1 MAQKIIKRV
10 TSLALAAVI
19 LFTAGCGNSNRGNL
33 PSAENEEREE
43 NESGNSD
50 IAMGRFVEEEIDLSE
65 NLTNVRELKKFSDGK
80 LMIIDASSGIW
91 VSNDNGVSW
100 QDENTEY
107 LEEKLT
113 NAYIMDVRA
122 GEDGTLGI
130 IYDDYEDELSTE
142 GEDER
147 ENLSKDA
154 EELQEGRED
163 ENSEEFSEEADSAF
177 NLSPECALV
186 KADGTVIP
194 VSLSLT
200 EDEMYANRMWM
211 TKEGRTFV
219 TTLGNIIYEVKEDG
233 SSEEFLTMEG
243 RPMLIQFGENIML
256 IDGYD
261 FEAPLLYDMEKKEYV
276 EDDVLTDFVK
286 EQAADRQ
293 FNGGSWYDLYYFFGE
308 DEKLY
313 LAGEKGLYRHGAG
326 QEEMDQLIDGS
337 LSRLGSPLYGI
348 KGMVMMEDETFL
360 AVFNSGK
367 VVRFTY
373 DPNMPSM
380 PEESLKVYSL
390 EDSYGIRTAIAMYQ
404 IAKPNVHVEYEIGRG
419 EDNGVTREDALK
431 KLNTQIM
438 AGEGPDVLMMD
449 GLPVDSYIEKGLLLD
464 LNEFLED
471 VFKEEELYENL
482 IRAFAYEG
490 SIYTIPMQ
498 AGFPVMLGREGYVSE
513 MKDLASVADE
523 MEKIRKD
530 YPENDILGICSEKM
544 LMKIFS
550 VSSAP
555 AWKKENGEINED
567 ALAEFLIQMK
577 RIYDAQMDGI
587 DQKWVAKFESTSDWY
602 AEELGE
608 NWEYN
613 LGMYGV
619 NTLDYVGEYTRFMA
633 GMTTYPYGY
642 YDITSAAKTKGFE
655 DTVLTPMAGQCS
667 NVFAPDTILGIN
679 AASAKKELAEDFLKE
694 FLGKEVQVSLG
705 GFGINK
711 EAFNEMLTVDGK
723 DLGENN
729 QYGSMAMMDEDG
741 VEVYL
746 DVYYPEEE
754 ELNTLKGWMESA
766 DTPYIADI
774 VFEQAI
780 FEEGAEYIQENQ
792 SLEETLDAIRNQLA
806 IYMSE

>member
-1 MAQKIIKRV
+1 MVQKIIKRL
-10 TSLALAAVI
+10 TGLALAAVI
-19 LFTAGCGNSNRGNL
+19 LFIAGCGNSNGGNL
-33 PSAENEEREE
+33 LSVENEKKEE
-43 NESGNSD
+43 NGSVNLD
-50 IAMGRFVEEEIDLSE
+50 IAMGRFAEEEIDFSE
-65 NLTNVRELKKFSDGK
+65 NFTNVRELKKLSDGK
-80 LMIIDASSGIW
+80 LMITDVFSGIW
-91 VSNDNGVSW
+91 VSDDNGVSW
-100 QDENTEY
+100 QNENTKY
-107 LEEKLT
+107 LEEKLA

-130 IYDDYEDELSTE
+130 IYDDYQDETFAKGEED
-142 GEDER
+142 G
-147 ENLSKDA
+147 
-154 EELQEGRED
+154 EELPEDGED
-163 ENSEEFSEEADSAF
+163 ENSEESSEEAGSAF
-177 NLSPECALV
+177 DLSPECTLV
-186 KADGTVIP
+186 RTDGTVVP
-194 VSLSLT
+194 FNLSLT
-200 EDEMYANRMWM
+200 EDEMYPNRIWM
-211 TKEGRTFV
+211 TKAGRVFV
-219 TTLGNIIYEVKEDG
+219 TTLGNIIYEIKEDG
-233 SSEEFLTMEG
+233 SSEEYLTTEG
-243 RPMLIQFGENIML
+243 RPMLIQFWENIML

-276 EDDVLTDFVK
+276 EDKVLSDFVK
-286 EQAADRQ
+286 DNGSNRQ

-308 DEKLY
+308 DGKLY
-313 LAGEKGLYRHGAG
+313 LAGEKGLYCHETG
-326 QEEMDQLIDGS
+326 QEGMEQLIDGK

-348 KGMVMMEDETFL
+348 KGMVMLEDEAFL

-367 VVRFTY
+367 IVRFTY

-380 PEESLKVYSL
+380 PEECLKVYSL

-404 IAKPNVHVEYEIGRG
+404 IAKPNVRVEYEIGRG

-449 GLPVDSYIEKGLLLD
+449 GLPVDSYMEKGLLLD
-464 LNEFLED
+464 LNEFLEEA
-471 VFKEEELYENL
+471 FKEEDLYENL

-490 SIYTIPMQ
+490 SIYMIPMQ

-530 YPENDILGICSEKM
+530 YPEKDILGICSEKM

-567 ALAEFLIQMK
+567 AVSEFLTQMK

-587 DQKWVAKFESTSDWY
+587 DQKQVDRFLSTSDWY

-613 LGMYGV
+613 LGLYGV
-619 NTLDYVGEYTRFMA
+619 NTLDYVGEYARFMA

-655 DTVLTPMAGQCS
+655 DTILVPMAGQCS

-679 AASAKKELAEDFLKE
+679 AASAKKELAEDFLRE

-705 GFGINK
+705 GFGVNR
-711 EAFNEMLTVDGK
+711 EAFEEMITVDK
-723 DLGENN
+723 KELGENN
-729 QYGSMAMMDEDG
+729 LYGAMAMIDEDG
-741 VEVYL
+741 VEVSL

-754 ELNTLKGWMESA
+754 ELNVLKNWMESA
-766 DTPYIADI
+766 DTPYMADT
-774 VFEQAI
+774 VFEQTI
-780 FEEGAEYIQENQ
+780 FEEGAKYIQGNQ
-792 SLEETLDAIRNQLA
+792 SLEETLKEIRNQLA

>member
-1 MAQKIIKRV
+1 MVQKIIKRL
-10 TSLALAAVI
+10 TGLALAAVI
-19 LFTAGCGNSNRGNL
+19 LFTAGCGNSNGGNL
-33 PSAENEEREE
+33 PSVENERKEE
-43 NESGNSD
+43 NGSVDLD
-50 IAMGRFVEEEIDLSE
+50 IAMGRFAEEEIDFSE
-65 NLTNVRELKKFSDGK
+65 NFTNVRELKKLSDGK
-80 LMIIDASSGIW
+80 LMITDVFSGIW
-91 VSNDNGVSW
+91 VSDDNGISW
-100 QDENTEY
+100 QNENTKY
-107 LEEKLT
+107 LEEKLA
-113 NAYIMDVRA
+113 NAYIMDVRV

-130 IYDDYEDELSTE
+130 IYDDYEEETFAK
-142 GEDER
+142 GEEDG
-147 ENLSKDA
+147 
-154 EELQEGRED
+154 EELPEDGED
-163 ENSEEFSEEADSAF
+163 ENSEKSSEEAGSAF
-177 NLSPECALV
+177 DLSPECALV
-186 KADGTVIP
+186 RTDGTVVP
-194 VSLSLT
+194 FTLSLT
-200 EDEMYANRMWM
+200 EDEMYPNRIWM
-211 TKEGRTFV
+211 TKEGRVFV
-219 TTLGNIIYEVKEDG
+219 TTLGNIIYEIKEDG
-233 SSEEFLTMEG
+233 SSEEYLTTEG
-243 RPMLIQFGENIML
+243 RPMLIQFWENIML

-276 EDDVLTDFVK
+276 EDKVLSDFVK
-286 EQAADRQ
+286 DNGSNRQ

-308 DEKLY
+308 DGKLY
-313 LAGEKGLYRHGAG
+313 LAGEKGLYCHETG
-326 QEEMDQLIDGS
+326 QEGMEQLIDGK

-348 KGMVMMEDETFL
+348 KGMVMLEDEAFL

-367 VVRFTY
+367 IVRFTY

-380 PEESLKVYSL
+380 PEECLKVYSL

-404 IAKPNVHVEYEIGRG
+404 IAKPNVRVEYEIGRG

-449 GLPVDSYIEKGLLLD
+449 GLPVDSYMEKGLLLD

-471 VFKEEELYENL
+471 VFKEEDLYENL

-490 SIYTIPMQ
+490 SIYMIPMQ

-530 YPENDILGICSEKM
+530 YPEKDILGICSEKM

-567 ALAEFLIQMK
+567 AVSEFLTQMK

-587 DQKWVAKFESTSDWY
+587 GQKQVDRFLSTSDWY

-613 LGMYGV
+613 LGLYGV
-619 NTLDYVGEYTRFMA
+619 NTLDYVGEYARFMA

-655 DTVLTPMAGQCS
+655 DTILVPMAGQCS

-679 AASAKKELAEDFLKE
+679 AASAQKELAEDFIKE

-705 GFGINK
+705 GFGVNRA
-711 EAFNEMLTVDGK
+711 AFEEMITVDK
-723 DLGENN
+723 KELGENN
-729 QYGSMAMMDEDG
+729 LYGAMAMIDEDG
-741 VEVYL
+741 VEVSL

-754 ELNTLKGWMESA
+754 ELNVLKNWMESA
-766 DTPYIADI
+766 DTPYMADT
-774 VFEQAI
+774 VFEQTI
-780 FEEGAEYIQENQ
+780 FEEGAKYIQGNQ
-792 SLEETLDAIRNQLA
+792 SIEETIKAIRNQLA

>member
-550 VSSAP
+550 VSSACM
-555 AWKKENGEINED
+555 E
-567 ALAEFLIQMK
+567 K
-577 RIYDAQMDGI
+577 R
-587 DQKWVAKFESTSDWY
+587 KW
-602 AEELGE
+602 
-608 NWEYN
+608 
-613 LGMYGV
+613 
-619 NTLDYVGEYTRFMA
+619 
-633 GMTTYPYGY
+633 
-642 YDITSAAKTKGFE
+642 
-655 DTVLTPMAGQCS
+655 
-667 NVFAPDTILGIN
+667 
-679 AASAKKELAEDFLKE
+679 
-694 FLGKEVQVSLG
+694 
-705 GFGINK
+705 
-711 EAFNEMLTVDGK
+711 
-723 DLGENN
+723 
-729 QYGSMAMMDEDG
+729 
-741 VEVYL
+741 
-746 DVYYPEEE
+746 
-754 ELNTLKGWMESA
+754 
-766 DTPYIADI
+766 
-774 VFEQAI
+774 
-780 FEEGAEYIQENQ
+780 
-792 SLEETLDAIRNQLA
+792 RN
-806 IYMSE
+806 

>member
-1 MAQKIIKRV
+1 MVEKVLKKLIG
-10 TSLALAAVI
+10 LALAAVI
-19 LFTAGCGNSNRGNL
+19 LLTAGCGNSNGKDF
-33 PSAENEEREE
+33 SKEE
-43 NESGNSD
+43 NGSNNSD
-50 IAMGRFVEEEIDLSE
+50 IAMGRYAEEEIDLSE
-65 NLTNVRELKKFSDGK
+65 SLVNTREIKKLSDGR
-80 LMIIDASSGIW
+80 LMIADTSSGIW
-91 VSNDNGVSW
+91 VSDDNGSSW
-100 QDENTEY
+100 KSENTKW
-107 LEEKLT
+107 LEEKLK
-113 NAYIMDVRA
+113 NAYIMDITVL
-122 GEDGTLGI
+122 EDGTLGI
-130 IYDDYEDELSTE
+130 IYDDYEEVP
-142 GEDER
+142 
-147 ENLSKDA
+147 
-154 EELQEGRED
+154 EE
-163 ENSEEFSEEADSAF
+163 SDSAF

-243 RPMLIQFGENIML
+243 RPMLIQFWENIML

-348 KGMVMMEDETFL
+348 KGMVMLEDETFL

-513 MKDLASVADE
+513 MKDLASVEDE
-523 MEKIRKD
+523 MEKLRKD
-530 YPENDILGICSEKM
+530 YPEKDILGICSEKM

>member
-1 MAQKIIKRV
+1 MVEKVLKKLIG
-10 TSLALAAVI
+10 LALAAVI
-19 LFTAGCGNSNRGNL
+19 LLTAGCGNSNGKDF
-33 PSAENEEREE
+33 SKE
-43 NESGNSD
+43 ESGSNNSD
-50 IAMGRFVEEEIDLSE
+50 IAMGRYAEEEIDLSE
-65 NLTNVRELKKFSDGK
+65 SLANTREIKKLSDGR
-80 LMIIDASSGIW
+80 LMIADTSSGIW
-91 VSNDNGVSW
+91 VSDDNGSSW
-100 QDENTEY
+100 KSENTKW
-107 LEEKLT
+107 LEEKLK
-113 NAYIMDVRA
+113 NAYIMDITVL
-122 GEDGTLGI
+122 EDGTFGI
-130 IYDDYEDELSTE
+130 IYDDYEEV
-142 GEDER
+142 
-147 ENLSKDA
+147 
-154 EELQEGRED
+154 
-163 ENSEEFSEEADSAF
+163 SEESDSAF

-194 VSLSLT
+194 ISFSLS

-211 TKEGRTFV
+211 TKEGRAFV

-243 RPMLIQFGENIML
+243 RPMLIQFWENIML

-261 FEAPLLYDMEKKEYV
+261 FEVPLLYDMEKKEYV

-308 DEKLY
+308 DGALY
-313 LAGEKGLYRHGAG
+313 LAGEKGLYHHTTG
-326 QEEMDQLIDGS
+326 QEAEQLIDGS
-337 LSRLGSPLYGI
+337 LSCLGNPQYGI
-348 KGMVMMEDETFL
+348 KSMIMLEDEMFL

-367 VVRFTY
+367 IVRFTY
-373 DPNMPSM
+373 DPNMPSR

-390 EDSYGIRTAIAMYQ
+390 EDSYGIRTAIAGYQ
-404 IAKPNVHVEYEIGRG
+404 TANPNVFVEYEIGRG
-419 EDNGVTREDALK
+419 EDNGITREDALK

-464 LNEFLED
+464 LNDFLEG

-482 IRAFAYEG
+482 IRAFAHEG
-490 SIYTIPMQ
+490 SIYTVPGQ
-498 AGFPVMLGREGYVSE
+498 VGFPVMLGRENYVSG

-530 YPENDILGICSEKM
+530 YSEEDILGICSEKA

-550 VSSAP
+550 ISSAP
-555 AWKKENGEINED
+555 AWKSENGEINEE
-567 ALAEFLIQMK
+567 AVAEFLTQMK

-587 DQKWVAKFESTSDWY
+587 GQKWVDRYESTSSWY
-602 AEELGE
+602 VEELGE
-608 NWEYN
+608 SWEYN
-613 LGMYGV
+613 LGLYGV

-655 DTVLTPMAGQCS
+655 DTVLVPMAGQCS
-667 NVFAPDTILGIN
+667 NIFAADTILGIN
-679 AASAKKELAEDFLKE
+679 AASAKKELAEGFLKE
-694 FLGKEVQVSLG
+694 FLGKEVQMSLG
-705 GFGINK
+705 GFGVNK
-711 EAFNEMLTVDGK
+711 AAFDEMLAADREEA
-723 DLGENN
+723 GENN
-729 QYGSMAMMDEDG
+729 MYGSMAMIDEDG

-754 ELNTLKGWMESA
+754 ELDTLKGWMESA
-766 DTPYIADI
+766 NTPYIADI

-780 FEEGAEYIQENQ
+780 FEEGAEYIQGNQ
-792 SLEETLDAIRNQLA
+792 SLEETLNAVRNQLA

>member
-348 KGMVMMEDETFL
+348 KGMVMLEDETFL

-390 EDSYGIRTAIAMYQ
+390 EDSYGMRTAIAMYQ

-438 AGEGPDVLMMD
+438 AGEGPDV
-449 GLPVDSYIEKGLLLD
+449 
-464 LNEFLED
+464 
-471 VFKEEELYENL
+471 
-482 IRAFAYEG
+482 
-490 SIYTIPMQ
+490 
-498 AGFPVMLGREGYVSE
+498 
-513 MKDLASVADE
+513 
-523 MEKIRKD
+523 
-530 YPENDILGICSEKM
+530 
-544 LMKIFS
+544 
-550 VSSAP
+550 
-555 AWKKENGEINED
+555 
-567 ALAEFLIQMK
+567 
-577 RIYDAQMDGI
+577 
-587 DQKWVAKFESTSDWY
+587 
-602 AEELGE
+602 
-608 NWEYN
+608 
-613 LGMYGV
+613 
-619 NTLDYVGEYTRFMA
+619 
-633 GMTTYPYGY
+633 
-642 YDITSAAKTKGFE
+642 
-655 DTVLTPMAGQCS
+655 
-667 NVFAPDTILGIN
+667 
-679 AASAKKELAEDFLKE
+679 
-694 FLGKEVQVSLG
+694 
-705 GFGINK
+705 
-711 EAFNEMLTVDGK
+711 
-723 DLGENN
+723 
-729 QYGSMAMMDEDG
+729 
-741 VEVYL
+741 
-746 DVYYPEEE
+746 
-754 ELNTLKGWMESA
+754 
-766 DTPYIADI
+766 
-774 VFEQAI
+774 
-780 FEEGAEYIQENQ
+780 
-792 SLEETLDAIRNQLA
+792 
-806 IYMSE
+806 

>member
-1 MAQKIIKRV
+1 MVQKIIKRL
-10 TSLALAAVI
+10 TGLALAAVI
-19 LFTAGCGNSNRGNL
+19 LFTAGCGNSNGGNL
-33 PSAENEEREE
+33 PSVENERKEE
-43 NESGNSD
+43 NGSVDLD
-50 IAMGRFVEEEIDLSE
+50 IAMGRFAEEEIDFSE
-65 NLTNVRELKKFSDGK
+65 NFTNVRELKKLSDGK
-80 LMIIDASSGIW
+80 LMITDVFSGIW
-91 VSNDNGVSW
+91 VSDDNGISW
-100 QDENTEY
+100 QNENTKY
-107 LEEKLT
+107 LEEKLA
-113 NAYIMDVRA
+113 NAYIMDVRV

-130 IYDDYEDELSTE
+130 IYDDYEEETFAK
-142 GEDER
+142 GEEDG
-147 ENLSKDA
+147 
-154 EELQEGRED
+154 EELPEDGED
-163 ENSEEFSEEADSAF
+163 ENSEKSSEEAGSAF
-177 NLSPECALV
+177 DLSPECALV
-186 KADGTVIP
+186 RTDGTVVP
-194 VSLSLT
+194 FTLSLT
-200 EDEMYANRMWM
+200 EDEMYPNRIWM
-211 TKEGRTFV
+211 TKEGRVFV
-219 TTLGNIIYEVKEDG
+219 TTLGNIIYEIKEDG
-233 SSEEFLTMEG
+233 SSEEYLTTEG
-243 RPMLIQFGENIML
+243 RPMLIQFWENIML

-276 EDDVLTDFVK
+276 EDKVLSDFVK
-286 EQAADRQ
+286 DNGSNRQ

-308 DEKLY
+308 DGKLY
-313 LAGEKGLYRHGAG
+313 LAGEKGLYCHETG
-326 QEEMDQLIDGS
+326 QEGMEQLIDGK

-348 KGMVMMEDETFL
+348 KGMVMLEDEAFL

-367 VVRFTY
+367 IVRFTY

-380 PEESLKVYSL
+380 PEECLKVYSL

-404 IAKPNVHVEYEIGRG
+404 IAKPNVRVEYEIGRG

-449 GLPVDSYIEKGLLLD
+449 GLPVDSYMEKGLLLD
-464 LNEFLED
+464 LNEFLEEA
-471 VFKEEELYENL
+471 FKEEDLYENL

-490 SIYTIPMQ
+490 SIYMIPMQ

-530 YPENDILGICSEKM
+530 YPEKDILGICSEKM

-567 ALAEFLIQMK
+567 AVAEFLTQMK
-577 RIYDAQMDGI
+577 RIYEAQMDGI
-587 DQKWVAKFESTSDWY
+587 GQKQVDRFLSTSDWY

-613 LGMYGV
+613 LGLYGV
-619 NTLDYVGEYTRFMA
+619 NTLDYVGEYARFMA

-655 DTVLTPMAGQCS
+655 DTILVPMAGQCS

-679 AASAKKELAEDFLKE
+679 AASAKKELAEDFLRE

-705 GFGINK
+705 GFGVNRA
-711 EAFNEMLTVDGK
+711 AFEEMITVDK
-723 DLGENN
+723 KELGENN
-729 QYGSMAMMDEDG
+729 LYGAMAMIDEDG
-741 VEVYL
+741 VEVSL

-754 ELNTLKGWMESA
+754 ELNVLKNWMESA
-766 DTPYIADI
+766 DTPYMADT
-774 VFEQAI
+774 VFEQTI
-780 FEEGAEYIQENQ
+780 FEEGAKYIQGSQ
-792 SLEETLDAIRNQLA
+792 SIEETIKEIRNQLA

>member
-1 MAQKIIKRV
+1 MVQKIIKRL
-10 TSLALAAVI
+10 TGLALAAAI
-19 LFTAGCGNSNRGNL
+19 LFTAGCGNSNGGNL
-33 PSAENEEREE
+33 PSVENEKKEE
-43 NESGNSD
+43 NGSGNSD
-50 IAMGRFVEEEIDLSE
+50 IAMGRFAEEEIDFSE
-65 NLTNVRELKKFSDGK
+65 NFTNVRELKKLSDGK
-80 LMIIDASSGIW
+80 LMITDASSGIW
-91 VSNDNGVSW
+91 VSNDNGGSW
-100 QDENTEY
+100 QNENTEY
-107 LEEKLT
+107 LEEKLA
-113 NAYIMDVRA
+113 NAYIMDVRV

-130 IYDDYEDELSTE
+130 IYDDYEDETFAK
-142 GEDER
+142 GEED
-147 ENLSKDA
+147 
-154 EELQEGRED
+154 GED
-163 ENSEEFSEEADSAF
+163 ENSEESSEEADSAF
-177 NLSPECALV
+177 DLSPECALV
-186 KADGTVIP
+186 RTDGTVVP
-194 VSLSLT
+194 FTLSLT
-200 EDEMYANRMWM
+200 EDEMYANRIWL
-211 TKEGRTFV
+211 TKEGRVFV
-219 TTLGNIIYEVKEDG
+219 TTLGNIIYEIKEDG
-233 SSEEFLTMEG
+233 SSEEYLTTEG
-243 RPMLIQFGENIML
+243 RPMLIQFWENIML

-276 EDDVLTDFVK
+276 EDKVLSDFVK
-286 EQAADRQ
+286 DNGSNRQ

-308 DEKLY
+308 DGKLY
-313 LAGEKGLYRHGAG
+313 LAGEKGLYCHETG
-326 QEEMDQLIDGS
+326 QEGMEQLIDGK

-348 KGMVMMEDETFL
+348 KGMVMLEDEAFL

-367 VVRFTY
+367 IVRFTY

-380 PEESLKVYSL
+380 PEECLKVYSL

-404 IAKPNVHVEYEIGRG
+404 IAKPNVRVEYEIGRG

-449 GLPVDSYIEKGLLLD
+449 GLPVDSYMEKGLLLD

-471 VFKEEELYENL
+471 VFKEEDLYENL

-490 SIYTIPMQ
+490 SIYMIPMQ
-498 AGFPVMLGREGYVSE
+498 AGFPVMLGRESYVSE
-513 MKDLASVADE
+513 IKDLASVADE

-555 AWKKENGEINED
+555 AWKKENGEINEE
-567 ALAEFLIQMK
+567 AVAEFLAQMK

-587 DQKWVAKFESTSDWY
+587 GQKQVDRFLSTSDWY

-613 LGMYGV
+613 LGLYGV
-619 NTLDYVGEYTRFMA
+619 NTLDYVGEYARFMA

-655 DTVLTPMAGQCS
+655 DTILVPMAGQCS

-705 GFGINK
+705 GFGVNRAAFEEMITIDKK
-711 EAFNEMLTVDGK
+711 E
-723 DLGENN
+723 LGENN
-729 QYGSMAMMDEDG
+729 LYGAMAMIDEDG
-741 VEVYL
+741 VEVSL

-754 ELNTLKGWMESA
+754 ELNVLKNWMESA
-766 DTPYIADI
+766 DTPYMADT
-774 VFEQAI
+774 VFEQTI
-780 FEEGAEYIQENQ
+780 FEEGAKYIQGSQNI
-792 SLEETLDAIRNQLA
+792 EETIKEIRNQLA

>member
-1 MAQKIIKRV
+1 MVQKIIKRL
-10 TSLALAAVI
+10 TGLALAAVI
-19 LFTAGCGNSNRGNL
+19 LFTAGCGNSNGGNL
-33 PSAENEEREE
+33 PSVENEKKEE
-43 NESGNSD
+43 NGSVDLD
-50 IAMGRFVEEEIDLSE
+50 IAMGRFAEEEIDFSE
-65 NLTNVRELKKFSDGK
+65 NFTNVRELKKLSDGK
-80 LMIIDASSGIW
+80 LMITDVFSGIW
-91 VSNDNGVSW
+91 VSDDNGISW
-100 QDENTEY
+100 QNENTKY
-107 LEEKLT
+107 LEEKLA
-113 NAYIMDVRA
+113 NAYIMDVRV

-130 IYDDYEDELSTE
+130 IYDDYEEETFAK
-142 GEDER
+142 GEEDG
-147 ENLSKDA
+147 
-154 EELQEGRED
+154 EELPEDGED
-163 ENSEEFSEEADSAF
+163 ENSEESSEEAGSAF
-177 NLSPECALV
+177 DLSPECALV
-186 KADGTVIP
+186 RTDGTVVP
-194 VSLSLT
+194 FTLSLT
-200 EDEMYANRMWM
+200 EDEMYPNRIWM
-211 TKEGRTFV
+211 TKEGRVFV
-219 TTLGNIIYEVKEDG
+219 TTLGNIIYEIKEDG
-233 SSEEFLTMEG
+233 SSEEYLTTEG
-243 RPMLIQFGENIML
+243 RPMLIQFWENIML

-276 EDDVLTDFVK
+276 EDKVLSDFVK
-286 EQAADRQ
+286 DNGSNRQ

-308 DEKLY
+308 DGKLY
-313 LAGEKGLYRHGAG
+313 LAGEKGLYCHETG
-326 QEEMDQLIDGS
+326 QEGMEQLIDGK

-348 KGMVMMEDETFL
+348 KGMVMLEDEAFL

-367 VVRFTY
+367 IVRFTY

-380 PEESLKVYSL
+380 PEECLKVYSL

-404 IAKPNVHVEYEIGRG
+404 IAKPNVRVEYEIGRG

-449 GLPVDSYIEKGLLLD
+449 GLPVDSYMEKGLLLD

-471 VFKEEELYENL
+471 VFKEEDLYENL

-490 SIYTIPMQ
+490 SIYMIPMQ

-530 YPENDILGICSEKM
+530 YPEKDILGICSEKM

-567 ALAEFLIQMK
+567 AVAEFLTQMK
-577 RIYDAQMDGI
+577 RIYNAQMDGI
-587 DQKWVAKFESTSDWY
+587 GQKQVDRFLSTSDWY

-613 LGMYGV
+613 LGLYGV
-619 NTLDYVGEYTRFMA
+619 NTLDYVGEYARFMA

-655 DTVLTPMAGQCS
+655 DTILVPMAGQCS

-679 AASAKKELAEDFLKE
+679 AASAQKELAEDFLKE

-705 GFGINK
+705 GFGVNRA
-711 EAFNEMLTVDGK
+711 AFEEMITVDK
-723 DLGENN
+723 KELGENN
-729 QYGSMAMMDEDG
+729 LYGAMAMIDEDG
-741 VEVYL
+741 VEVSL

-754 ELNTLKGWMESA
+754 ELNVLKNWMESA
-766 DTPYIADI
+766 DTPYMADT
-774 VFEQAI
+774 VFEQTI
-780 FEEGAEYIQENQ
+780 FEEGAKYIQGSQ
-792 SLEETLDAIRNQLA
+792 SIEETIKEIRNQLA

>member
-1 MAQKIIKRV
+1 MVQKIIKRL
-10 TSLALAAVI
+10 TGLALAAVI
-19 LFTAGCGNSNRGNL
+19 LFTAGCGNSNGGNL
-33 PSAENEEREE
+33 PSVENEKKEE
-43 NESGNSD
+43 NGSVDLD
-50 IAMGRFVEEEIDLSE
+50 IAMGRFAEEEIDFSE
-65 NLTNVRELKKFSDGK
+65 NFTNVRELKKLSDGK
-80 LMIIDASSGIW
+80 LMITDVFSGIW
-91 VSNDNGVSW
+91 VSDDNGISW
-100 QDENTEY
+100 QNENTKY
-107 LEEKLT
+107 LEEKLA
-113 NAYIMDVRA
+113 NAYIMDVRV

-130 IYDDYEDELSTE
+130 IYDDYQDETLAKGEEDGEELS
-142 GEDER
+142 ED
-147 ENLSKDA
+147 
-154 EELQEGRED
+154 GED
-163 ENSEEFSEEADSAF
+163 ENSEESSEEAGSAF
-177 NLSPECALV
+177 DLSPECALV
-186 KADGTVIP
+186 RTDGTVVP
-194 VSLSLT
+194 FTLSLT
-200 EDEMYANRMWM
+200 EDEMYPNRIWM
-211 TKEGRTFV
+211 TKEGRVFV
-219 TTLGNIIYEVKEDG
+219 TTLGNIIYEIKEDG
-233 SSEEFLTMEG
+233 SSEEYLTTEG
-243 RPMLIQFGENIML
+243 RPMLIQFWENIML

-276 EDDVLTDFVK
+276 EDKVLSDFVK
-286 EQAADRQ
+286 DNGSNRQ

-308 DEKLY
+308 DGKLY
-313 LAGEKGLYRHGAG
+313 LAGEKGLYCHETG
-326 QEEMDQLIDGS
+326 QEGMEQLIDGK

-348 KGMVMMEDETFL
+348 KGMVMLEDEAFL

-367 VVRFTY
+367 IVRFTY

-380 PEESLKVYSL
+380 PEECLKVYSL

-404 IAKPNVHVEYEIGRG
+404 IAKPNVRVEYEIGRG

-449 GLPVDSYIEKGLLLD
+449 GLPVDSYMEKGLLLD
-464 LNEFLED
+464 LNEFLEEA
-471 VFKEEELYENL
+471 FKEEDLYENL

-490 SIYTIPMQ
+490 SIYMIPMQ

-530 YPENDILGICSEKM
+530 YPEKDILGICSEKM

-567 ALAEFLIQMK
+567 AVAEFLTQMK

-587 DQKWVAKFESTSDWY
+587 GQKQVDRFLSTSDWY

-613 LGMYGV
+613 LGLYGV
-619 NTLDYVGEYTRFMA
+619 NTLDYVGEYARFMA

-655 DTVLTPMAGQCS
+655 DTILVPMAGQCS

-679 AASAKKELAEDFLKE
+679 AASAQKELAEDFLRE

-705 GFGINK
+705 GFGVNR
-711 EAFNEMLTVDGK
+711 EAFEEMITVDK
-723 DLGENN
+723 KELGEDNL
-729 QYGSMAMMDEDG
+729 YGAMAMIDEDG
-741 VEVYL
+741 VEVSL

-754 ELNTLKGWMESA
+754 ELNVLKNWMESA
-766 DTPYIADI
+766 DTPYMADT
-774 VFEQAI
+774 VFEQTI
-780 FEEGAEYIQENQ
+780 FEEGAKYIQGNQ
-792 SLEETLDAIRNQLA
+792 SIEETIKAIRNQLA